1 MNFTSNFCHPNML
14 FFLRR
19 LRELTLQNKH
29 GKKFSLAVTAGGW
42 MRERKCAEAAD
53 KGLNA

>member
-1 MNFTSNFCHPNML
+1 MNFTSNFFHPNML
-14 FFLRR
+14 FFFLRR

-42 MRERKCAEAAD
+42 MRERKYAEAAD
-53 KGLNA
+53 KGLK